1 MTDMIIDINM
11 VPKTVFSRTKT
22 KKVKIHEENG
32 SFVLTPIVEKKEKS
46 FDRLIGMFPDGKL
59 SIDNFLKEKQ
69 LEKELEN

>member
-1 MTDMIIDINM
+1 MTDVIIDINM
-11 VPKTVFSRTKT
+11 VPKTIFSRTKT

-32 SFVLTPIVEKKEKS
+32 SFVLTPIMEKNEKS

-59 SIDNFLKEKQ
+59 SIDNYLKEKQ

>member
-1 MTDMIIDINM
+1 MTDVIIDINM
-11 VPKTVFSRTKT
+11 VPKTIFVRTKT

-32 SFVLTPIVEKKEKS
+32 SFILTPIMEKNEIS

-59 SIDNFLKEKQ
+59 SIDNYLKEKR